1 MAGYA
6 FARIEFPFKNF
17 IFVLLLSV
25 LMVPGQIF
33 LLPQYQLIQKMGLL
47 NTIPALFLPNLFSAF
62 GTFLLRQFFMSMPQ
76 ELEDAAI
83 VDGCNRFQIF
93 GRIMVPLIQPG
104 IAALTIFT
112 FKFAWNDFMWP
123 LIVNNSMDKL
133 ILGPALSTLQGQ
145 YTTQY
150 PMQMAGAVLDV
161 IPLVV
166 IFFIFQKQ
174 FIDVFAQVIDERG
187 AFFEHIKFPER
198 GQRGAFGALR
208 QLLLQFIG
216 SRGRFGFA
224 VQIRHGG
231 EKVFQAGISNVRG
244 ENLFFI
250 FVNQFGVAQTGGY
263 DETQVFVAFAVGAL
277 AQGFRCGGNAG
288 LVFQLMADKGRQ
300 AH

>member
-1 MAGYA
+1 MATGLYSKHLKDRKKLYLRNTVLIIILIVLALISLFPIVYMIAWSFGPAIEAASTSYSIFPKSWSLDSYKAFIQFNQYSLRWLWNSLVVAVVVVAGNVVFAGMAGYA

-150 PMQMAGAVLDV
+150 PMQMAGAVLAV

-174 FIDVFAQVIDERG
+174 FIESVATSG
-187 AFFEHIKFPER
+187 IK
-198 GQRGAFGALR
+198 G
-208 QLLLQFIG
+208 
-216 SRGRFGFA
+216 
-224 VQIRHGG
+224 
-231 EKVFQAGISNVRG
+231 
-244 ENLFFI
+244 
-250 FVNQFGVAQTGGY
+250 
-263 DETQVFVAFAVGAL
+263 
-277 AQGFRCGGNAG
+277 
-288 LVFQLMADKGRQ
+288 
-300 AH
+300 